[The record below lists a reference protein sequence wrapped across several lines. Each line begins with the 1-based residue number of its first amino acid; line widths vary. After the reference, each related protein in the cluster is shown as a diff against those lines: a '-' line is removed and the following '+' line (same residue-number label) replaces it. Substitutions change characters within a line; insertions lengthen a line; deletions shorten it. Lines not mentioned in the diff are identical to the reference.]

1 MMGQRCRYPAHQNPK
16 PEKTLSMKN
25 HHTLIL
31 LLAAFSLSPSLA
43 SGQQDAFAL
52 KMCGSYYINCP
63 RTIVFGEHSILNIVG
78 DDLRGRKVSFDIYS
92 PAGVLEATLQEG
104 RFSGPGEI
112 NYTVHLFEEGF
123 DVLDVRDRRVILRII
138 RQDNPPQNRV
148 DLLVWADL
156 YLPDGNRFQCSP
168 DDCNVPM
175 LSMMKGV
182 TFSNVNTAIQLR

>member
-1 MMGQRCRYPAHQNPK
+1 MKRYP
-16 PEKTLSMKN
+16 TF
-25 HHTLIL
+25 IL
-31 LLAAFSLSPSLA
+31 LLALWTLSFSVTF
-43 SGQQDAFAL
+43 GQQDDFAL
-52 KMCGSYYINCP
+52 KICGSYYVKCA

-92 PAGVLEATLQEG
+92 PNGILEATLQDG

-112 NYTVHLFEEGF
+112 NFTVHLFDEGF
-123 DVLDVRDRRVILRII
+123 DVLDIRDRRVILRII
-138 RQDNPPQNRV
+138 RQDNPSQSRV

-168 DDCNVPM
+168 EDCNVPM